1 VLGAAKADGSGEVAV
16 LTAQVV
22 TDADLDA
29 LDQAFAT
36 FNTTS

>member
-1 VLGAAKADGSGEVAV
+1 MLGASTVDGSEQVAV
-16 LTAQVV
+16 LTAQIV

-36 FNTTS
+36 FNVTS